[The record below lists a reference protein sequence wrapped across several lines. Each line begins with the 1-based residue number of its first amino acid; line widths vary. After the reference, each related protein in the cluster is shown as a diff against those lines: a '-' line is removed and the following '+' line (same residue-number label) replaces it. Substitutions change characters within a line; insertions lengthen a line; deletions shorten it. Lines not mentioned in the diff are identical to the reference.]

1 MNNNDVAIWLKR
13 LLCVD
18 FKGKDIIER
27 QIQGLEFEIK
37 EEYAYISVEFVKNEN
52 LESFPS
58 DVRVPLEMRVFQ
70 EQAAPI
76 VFLLH
81 IINGYVNELEI
92 ITADSSQINISNL
105 KYQKVESV
113 NIIHVIMCLI
123 SFLTRGQ
130 VLI

>member
-1 MNNNDVAIWLKR
+1 MNNNDVTIWLKR

-18 FKGKDIIER
+18 FKGKEIIER

-37 EEYAYISVEFVKNEN
+37 EEYAYISVEFVKKDN

-105 KYQKVESV
+105 KYQKVEYE
-113 NIIHVIMCLI
+113 I
-123 SFLTRGQ
+123 SKELA
-130 VLI
+130 L